1 MSDFIA
7 AHFCCWQKML
17 ISSNLFVHLKMK
29 LLFYSL
35 YSKNVSTVRWRFWH
49 PEVWVNTSFL
59 LLVSILQP
67 GTQWRRGSD
76 LRISQAT
83 PLQCRTRQV
92 SVHVPS
98 LHKPSIASLARRQA
112 NAVEFTTKFASRSSM
127 AHWGIAIEY
136 KLEIVQCV
144 ATRKL
149 MTCLAY
155 RYTYVDR
162 G

>member
-1 MSDFIA
+1 
-7 AHFCCWQKML
+7 ML
-17 ISSNLFVHLKMK
+17 ILYSNLFVRVKMK
-29 LLFYSL
+29 LLFYCSC
-35 YSKNVSTVRWRFWH
+35 SKNISTVRWCFWH
-49 PEVWVNTSFL
+49 SELRLNTFFL

-67 GTQWRRGSD
+67 GTLWRRGSD
-76 LRISQAT
+76 LRVSQAT
-83 PLQCRTRQV
+83 PSQCRARQV

-112 NAVEFTTKFASRSSM
+112 NAVEFTTKFAFWSSI
-127 AHWGIAIEY
+127 AHWGIAIGY
-136 KLEIVQCV
+136 KGEIVQHV